1 MKRLIAFLFVLVSL
15 FDFLDTARAQEVTVV
30 AKGSVWDSDSR
41 GFAWYQRLSKQ
52 QGTIKAARRGARVS
66 VDGRPDVFAISGEGG
81 SFELTL
87 TTSEPAFRLVVEGDR
102 FPRTITQPYEVPEGG
117 GELDVE
123 RVNTPRAEG
132 AEHTWPLPMMAN
144 ALGYTSTREM
154 LADNKAAI
162 RLLVFGSGADGAPE
176 WTYPVRLTFPGS
188 TAASSSPEATTTS
201 PFLMRIPRS
210 EYVVPFDMNP
220 RDTFFQKMEENTGA
234 FMVIVSFG
242 PDEGADKDIVI
253 QIEDTVTDE
262 LLDPPRP
269 WKFSPKTVS
278 VRNGFATEVRYAP
291 DIE

>member
-1 MKRLIAFLFVLVSL
+1 MI
-15 FDFLDTARAQEVTVV
+15 
-30 AKGSVWDSDSR
+30 
-41 GFAWYQRLSKQ
+41 
-52 QGTIKAARRGARVS
+52 
-66 VDGRPDVFAISGEGG
+66 
-81 SFELTL
+81 
-87 TTSEPAFRLVVEGDR
+87 VEGDR

-144 ALGYTSTREM
+144 ALGYASTREM

-220 RDTFFQKMEENTGA
+220 QDTFFQKMEENTGA

-278 VRNGFATEVRYAP
+278 VRNGFATEVRYEP